1 MCVPLYVSHA
11 ASWPHHGTPFAPR
24 VKKTAA
30 MSRRRRPSQ
39 EDGFMF
45 NIDAAHLQMD
55 HILTTLEEAASN
67 ADWTTTQQIHQEFAM
82 SITVEVHTLGGSSH
96 TRSMTRRIL
105 ITFLHTLVPYLERG
119 ANLLADRHTVRKTD
133 ARRQRPCQEDG
144 HVQRTVAVDFGHVKE
159 TVLFMKTT
167 TVDFGHVKK
176 TATMSRRLPCQ

>member
-1 MCVPLYVSHA
+1 MLSSDGRSA
-11 ASWPHHGTPFAPR
+11 AFDSVMAN
-24 VKKTAA
+24 AA
-30 MSRRRRPSQ
+30 
-39 EDGFMF
+39 
-45 NIDAAHLQMD
+45 QMAQ
-55 HILTTLEEAASN
+55 HPYG
-67 ADWTTTQQIHQEFAM
+67 QQIHQEFAM

-119 ANLLADRHTVRKTD
+119 ANLLADRHTVRRTD

-159 TVLFMKTT
+159 TVLFMKTA

-176 TATMSRRLPCQ
+176 TATMSRRRPCQ